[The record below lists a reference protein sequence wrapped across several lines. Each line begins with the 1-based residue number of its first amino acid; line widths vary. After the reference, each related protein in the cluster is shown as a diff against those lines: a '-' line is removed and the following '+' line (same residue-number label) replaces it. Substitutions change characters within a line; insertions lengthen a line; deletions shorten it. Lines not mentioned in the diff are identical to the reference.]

1 MVLLLVALCAG
12 CGPRQEQDGQGGQ
25 GDPATAAPAPAAA
38 NASPASAYAALKGL
52 PRNYELVGPLV
63 PAHTTMVSAWDVP
76 ADPLA
81 DETLAGTA
89 EGALVRRGYEIFT
102 HTAKEAP
109 GIASGTV
116 SCSNCHLNAGQRE
129 RALPLVGVSAAYPEM
144 NRRAER
150 MFTIED
156 RIIECFMRSENG
168 TQVTQA
174 FPAPDSTEVQAVKA
188 YLDWLSRGYDKEQPL
203 PWRGKN
209 AIAADKLIP
218 LDRLDPARGEALF
231 LEKCINCHGRDGQ
244 GVWIG
249 DKKAAPLWGPDSWN
263 DGAGAARV
271 YTLAGIIRY
280 AMPYLEP
287 GSLTDDEA
295 QHLAA
300 FITSKPRPSYPF
312 KDRDYVKAGPPKDAV
327 YYPSRR

>member
-1 MVLLLVALCAG
+1 MRVSVGVAILLTAG
-12 CGPRQEQDGQGGQ
+12 LLACRTPAEPREVGAAPAGA
-25 GDPATAAPAPAAA
+25 PATAGTPTG
-38 NASPASAYAALKGL
+38 ASIKGL
-52 PRNYELVGPLV
+52 PRQYALAGPLI
-63 PAHTTMVSAWDVP
+63 PAHTTMVSAWDIP
-76 ADPLA
+76 ADPFAEETVNGLPNA
-81 DETLAGTA
+81 DQI
-89 EGALVRRGYEIFT
+89 RRGYEIFT
-102 HTAKEAP
+102 KTTSAAP
-109 GIASGTV
+109 GIAAGKV
-116 SCSNCHLNAGQRE
+116 ACSNCHLNAGQRE

-168 TQVTQA
+168 TQVART
-174 FPAPDSTEVQAVKA
+174 FPAADSADVQAVKA
-188 YLDWLSRGYDKEQPL
+188 YLDWLSRGYEKGQPL

-209 AIAADKLIP
+209 TIAADQQIP
-218 LDRLDPARGEALF
+218 IDRLDPAKGEALF

-287 GSLTDDEA
+287 GSLSDEEA

-300 FITSKPRPSYPF
+300 FITSRPRPSYPF
-312 KDRDYVKAGPPKDAV
+312 KERDYASSGPPKDAV
-327 YYPSRR
+327 YYAPRH

>member
-1 MVLLLVALCAG
+1 MLVRAGAAILLTAGVLACR
-12 CGPRQEQDGQGGQ
+12 GPAETREVRSTSPG
-25 GDPATAAPAPAAA
+25 APAIAETPRG
-38 NASPASAYAALKGL
+38 ASVKSL
-52 PRNYELVGPLV
+52 PRPYALAGPLV
-63 PAHTTMVSAWDVP
+63 PAHTTMVSAWDIP

-81 DETLAGTA
+81 QDTVNGLPNAA
-89 EGALVRRGYEIFT
+89 QIRRGYEIFT
-102 HTAKEAP
+102 KTTMAAP
-109 GIASGTV
+109 GIAAGKV
-116 SCSNCHLNAGQRE
+116 ACSNCHLNAGQRE

-168 TQVTQA
+168 TQVAST
-174 FPAPDSTEVQAVKA
+174 FPAADSADVQAVKA
-188 YLDWLSRGYDKEQPL
+188 YLDWLSRDYEKGDLL

-209 AIAADKLIP
+209 TIAADHQLP
-218 LDRLDPARGEALF
+218 LDKLDPARGEALF

-249 DKKAAPLWGPDSWN
+249 DKRAAPLWGPDSWN

-271 YTLAGIIRY
+271 YTLAGMIRY

-287 GSLTDDEA
+287 GSLSDEEA

-300 FITSKPRPSYPF
+300 FITSRPRPSYPF
-312 KDRDYVKAGPPKDAV
+312 KERDYASSGPPKDAV
-327 YYPSRR
+327 YYPPRQ